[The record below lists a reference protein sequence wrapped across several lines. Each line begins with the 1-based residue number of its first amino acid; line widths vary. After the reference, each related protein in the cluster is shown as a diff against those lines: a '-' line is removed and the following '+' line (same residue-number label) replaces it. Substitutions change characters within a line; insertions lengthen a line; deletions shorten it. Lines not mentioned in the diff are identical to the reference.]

1 MPERPGA
8 TTRSGPG
15 RLLVAV
21 YALFALAAGA
31 RAGVQIG
38 TKFSEAPVAYL
49 LSAVAAVIY
58 VLATVALAL
67 GGRTSRRIAVAAC
80 SVELLGVLVVG
91 TLSLVDASA
100 FPDAT
105 VWSGFG
111 RGYGFVPLVL
121 PVIGLVWL
129 RRTSRTDGTAAAGV
143 AASSD
148 SSEDAPHT
156 A

>member
-1 MPERPGA
+1 MSDRAEA

-67 GGRTSRRIAVAAC
+67 GGRTSRRVAVAAC

-91 TLSLVDASA
+91 TLSLADASA

-111 RGYGFVPLVL
+111 RGYGYVPLVL
-121 PVIGLVWL
+121 PIVGLVWL
-129 RRTSRTDGTAAAGV
+129 WRTSRTDGQASAPTAAK
-143 AASSD
+143 D
-148 SSEDAPHT
+148 TAPDT
-156 A
+156 GSTSA

>member
-1 MPERPGA
+1 MSDRPGE

-58 VLATVALAL
+58 VLATVALGL

-91 TLSLVDASA
+91 TLSLADSSA

-111 RGYGFVPLVL
+111 RGYGYVPLVL

-129 RRTSRTDGTAAAGV
+129 WRTSRTDGTVPA
-143 AASSD
+143 
-148 SSEDAPHT
+148 EDAADAGSST